1 MIFKD
6 CAILWRLLFN
16 PTQRMLFGSS
26 KKGVREF
33 AFSVFRELEG
43 SYCSSRCFG
52 KHDSSNKQSF
62 KRRSSSSSFYDSIK
76 EGDNSKY
83 GYYCYSAVSYGVI
96 GVLSFKVSH
105 GIL

>member
-33 AFSVFRELEG
+33 AFSVFREERRVDVG
-43 SYCSSRCFG
+43 VSG
-52 KHDSSNKQSF
+52 NMTQATNK
-62 KRRSSSSSFYDSIK
+62 
-76 EGDNSKY
+76 
-83 GYYCYSAVSYGVI
+83 
-96 GVLSFKVSH
+96 VLKGGHLQAPFM
-105 GIL
+105 IP